1 MRYMHYIDYQL
12 SFIIDIW
19 IGKNLALP
27 TPCSNIRWQNVL
39 HVETL
44 QWQWGTRGKRQKDCP
59 GLVLLTGNAT
69 SWWSLIS
76 RLVSMFNF
84 DCHSSLYLSACAG
97 VDLMSPIRKGYGD
110 SMLATPQIARHSPPK
125 KNDGIPSGKKKFQ
138 LAKYPVRGWQTARF
152 PKLWPALLLS
162 KSKSPNEHIRR
173 RVLEFRYWRVA
184 CNLAACR
191 RIDVRRR
198 QNIL

>member
-1 MRYMHYIDYQL
+1 
-12 SFIIDIW
+12 
-19 IGKNLALP
+19 
-27 TPCSNIRWQNVL
+27 
-39 HVETL
+39 
-44 QWQWGTRGKRQKDCP
+44 
-59 GLVLLTGNAT
+59 
-69 SWWSLIS
+69 
-76 RLVSMFNF
+76 MFNF

-97 VDLMSPIRKGYGD
+97 VDLMSPTRKGYGD

-184 CNLAACR
+184 CNLAACW
-191 RIDVRRR
+191 RIDVIKPHKISECDHIDIIDWIVWIVIIYLRVYID
-198 QNIL
+198 ILYILYINMLR